1 MTREQ
6 TVAQF
11 HRATGLPLWTDF
23 EADVI
28 GLRRR
33 LLREEF
39 EELDAELE
47 ELQRLCN
54 GGKNIPIQNLIN
66 TLKEFADLQY
76 VLSGAAVTFGFP
88 LDTAFNRVHESNM
101 SKLDDDGKPVKDT
114 GGKVLKGP
122 NYRPPF
128 LEDLVE

>member
-1 MTREQ
+1 M
-6 TVAQF
+6 VAKFQF
-11 HRATGLPLWTDF
+11 ATGQATYVPL
-23 EADVI
+23 EADTI

-39 EELDAELE
+39 EELDAELV
-47 ELQRLCN
+47 ELQSLCN
-54 GGKNIPIQNLIN
+54 RGKNIPIQNLIN

-88 LDTAFNRVHESNM
+88 LDEAFTRVHESNM
-101 SKLDDDGKPVKDT
+101 SKLDDDGKPIKDT

-122 NYRPPF
+122 NYKPPF